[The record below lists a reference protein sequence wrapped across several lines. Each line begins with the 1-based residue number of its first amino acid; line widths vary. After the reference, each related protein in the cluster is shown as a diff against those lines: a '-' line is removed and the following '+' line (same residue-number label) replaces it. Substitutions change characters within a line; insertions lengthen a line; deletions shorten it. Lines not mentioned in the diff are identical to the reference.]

1 MIFKILNHGGRG
13 IWSFTTTIQ
22 PSSLLILPLLVLSKL
37 VGDPPPPS
45 LNPPQDPVT
54 NQLSNVIS
62 EISIPI
68 NIFVFSCAYTSCFYF
83 KKI

>member
-37 VGDPPPPS
+37 VGDPPPLLKPATGS
-45 LNPPQDPVT
+45 
-54 NQLSNVIS
+54 SHKSVIQ
-62 EISIPI
+62 
-68 NIFVFSCAYTSCFYF
+68 CYF
-83 KKI
+83 GNKHSDQYIRVLLRVYFLFLF